1 MSQQTL
7 PTTQNN
13 APLRPSSTRKMFSL
27 PPAAMVSSLVL
38 YLVLS
43 IGLAA
48 LMGNPLLFPAIGLL
62 GAVVVNL
69 VVLFFVRSEIAF
81 PLYLV
86 VAGPSVALSLSSS
99 GILSRLYIGNMLFF
113 LVTVIWLLLR
123 VLPNRK
129 SGKWLLPPALLAPL
143 LCLVTTGLISI
154 ALSHIFPDPH
164 VTYSFPHST
173 TSVLITNA
181 AEVMILTGLPLFTV
195 IVPGIVRSVR
205 YVRLSLF
212 AYVFIGTFYALGTIF
227 ATQLGLLSKE
237 VILGVRRPQVFGSV
251 SSGLGTMLVLF
262 ACIAFGQAVYARTTA
277 WKITWGIFSA
287 LFALG
292 TIMTFGRESWL
303 GLFLAFVTITVIRT
317 KNWKIL
323 VIMAI
328 IPLCILLIPGVT
340 DFFNPQKTYGAD
352 RFKIWA
358 DAIVIWQHSPII
370 GIGAGDY
377 QFFDYAYGTDVV
389 GIAHNQYLQVLAEMG
404 VLGFACLLWLI
415 SVVGWYTFK
424 MFRTA
429 KTRLSKAI
437 SISYLGYLAAII
449 LGGFFT
455 SSFLPSAADGGGTA
469 AFVESSYRWLLF
481 GLALSI
487 PNWDQEA
494 VEQEASLTEKEREM
508 QQQFAPPLPTFS
520 QSRQQ

>member
-1 MSQQTL
+1 MTQQTI
-7 PTTQNN
+7 PTTQT
-13 APLRPSSTRKMFSL
+13 APRRALSGKKMFSL
-27 PPAAMVSSLVL
+27 PPTAMISSLVL
-38 YLVLS
+38 YLLLS

-48 LMGNPLLFPAIGLL
+48 LMANPLLFPAVGLL
-62 GAVVVNL
+62 GAVVINL

-99 GILSRLYIGNMLFF
+99 GILSRLYIGNLLFF

-143 LCLVTTGLISI
+143 LCLITIGLISI
-154 ALSHIFPDPH
+154 ILSHIFPDPH
-164 VTYSFPHST
+164 VVYSYPHSN
-173 TSVLITNA
+173 TSIYITNA
-181 AEVMILTGLPLFTV
+181 AELMILVGLPLFTLL
-195 IVPGIVRSVR
+195 VPGIVRTVR
-205 YVRLSLF
+205 YVRLSVF
-212 AYVFIGTFYALGTIF
+212 AYTFIGTLYALGTIF

-251 SSGLGTMLVLF
+251 SSGLGTLLVLF
-262 ACIAFGQAVYARTTA
+262 SCVAFGQAVYSKKTSG
-277 WKITWGIFSA
+277 KIIWGIFA
-287 LFALG
+287 AVFALG

-303 GLFLAFVTITVIRT
+303 GLFLAFVTITVLRT

-328 IPLCILLIPGVT
+328 LPLCILLIPGVT

-370 GIGAGDY
+370 GIGAGNY
-377 QFFDYAYGTDVV
+377 QFFDYAYGNDVV
-389 GIAHNQYLQVLAEMG
+389 GIAHNQYLEVLAEMG
-404 VLGFACLLWLI
+404 VLGLICLLWLM
-415 SVVGWYTFK
+415 SVVGWYTVK
-424 MFRTA
+424 AFRTA
-429 KTRLSKAI
+429 KTSLAKAV
-437 SISYLGYLAAII
+437 SIAYLGYLAAIV

-469 AFVESSYRWLLF
+469 SFVESSYRWLLF
-481 GLALSI
+481 GLVLSI
-487 PNWDQEA
+487 PNWESELVSKEQQTE
-494 VEQEASLTEKEREM
+494 VETDATSIPSSANAIQMPGIS
-508 QQQFAPPLPTFS
+508 
-520 QSRQQ
+520 